1 MDYLNWK
8 ENIQIDES
16 IEKLDYREYEP
27 HIGTDINQ
35 ESGEIRIVIQDQD
48 QFVLP
53 SKSYLYI
60 EGQLK
65 HKNGD
70 RIPPN
75 ESRIT
80 LVNNA
85 LMFLFKRVAYRMG
98 NQEIEGCNN
107 LGRAT
112 TMKGLVT
119 YPRNYTEGSRFMW
132 AMDTMT
138 DSTHPEQSERFKFL
152 NNYII
157 QNSTPTGFF
166 SATIPLS
173 HILGFCEN
181 YDKVIYGVKHE
192 LILQRTHSNDA
203 IQKLIATVDGVDT
216 LKLGRLDL
224 KTLRWR
230 VPHVKLADEE
240 KLKLYSVIE
249 KKQSISI
256 NFLNRQCDSTIIPE
270 GVTSHSWRVSVT
282 AGVEK
287 PRYIILGFQ
296 TNKDDKQISNPAQF
310 DHCQLKNAY
319 VQLNTERYPEMDLQ
333 LNFNK
338 NLYTTAYTMLCDYYN
353 EILNK
358 EGCPMTVVEFRI
370 LFPLMVFDISRQ
382 SERLKNSITDIT
394 IKTEFSD
401 DVPANTKAF
410 ALILSDREI
419 TLQSDGSKMN
429 IVQ

>member
-1 MDYLNWK
+1 
-8 ENIQIDES
+8 
-16 IEKLDYREYEP
+16 
-27 HIGTDINQ
+27 
-35 ESGEIRIVIQDQD
+35 
-48 QFVLP
+48 
-53 SKSYLYI
+53 
-60 EGQLK
+60 
-65 HKNGD
+65 
-70 RIPPN
+70 
-75 ESRIT
+75 
-80 LVNNA
+80 
-85 LMFLFKRVAYRMG
+85 
-98 NQEIEGCNN
+98 
-107 LGRAT
+107 
-112 TMKGLVT
+112 
-119 YPRNYTEGSRFMW
+119 
-132 AMDTMT
+132 MDTT
-138 DSTHPEQSERFKFL
+138 TGDDHPEHSERFKFL
-152 NNYII
+152 NNYVV

-192 LILQRTHSNDA
+192 LILQRTHSHDA
-203 IQKLIATVDGVDT
+203 IQKLIVMEDGADT
-216 LKLGRLDL
+216 LQYGRLDL

-230 VPHVKLADEE
+230 IPHVKLADEE

-296 TNKDDKQISNPAQF
+296 TDKDRKQSSNPAQF

-319 VQLNTERYPEMDLQ
+319 VQLNTERYPELDLQ
-333 LNFNK
+333 LDFHK

-353 EILNK
+353 ETLNK

-370 LFPLMVFDISRQ
+370 MFPLMVFDISRQ

-429 IVQ
+429 IVH

>member
-1 MDYLNWK
+1 MDHLNWK

-60 EGQLK
+60 EGQFK

-70 RIPPN
+70 RIAPN
-75 ESRIT
+75 ESKIT

-107 LGRAT
+107 IGRAT

-132 AMDTMT
+132 VMDTMT
-138 DSTHPEQSERFKFL
+138 ADDHPEHSERFKFL
-152 NNYII
+152 NNYVV

-181 YDKVIYGVKHE
+181 YDKVVYGVKHE
-192 LILQRTHSNDA
+192 LILQRTHSHDA
-203 IQKLIATVDGVDT
+203 IQKLIVMADGADT
-216 LKLGRLDL
+216 LQYGRLDL

-240 KLKLYSVIE
+240 KLKLYSIIE

-296 TNKDDKQISNPAQF
+296 TDKDRKQSSNPAQF
-310 DHCQLKNAY
+310 DHCHLKNAY
-319 VQLNTERYPEMDLQ
+319 VQLNTERYPELDLQ
-333 LNFNK
+333 LDFDK

-353 EILNK
+353 ETLNK

-429 IVQ
+429 IVH